1 MQCPVVIVIPERLFG
16 YKLLRQ
22 PVKLPPAVIPERLEL
37 STNRTGICHS
47 IH

>member
-1 MQCPVVIVIPERLFG
+1 M
-16 YKLLRQ
+16 
-22 PVKLPPAVIPERLEL
+22 PPNKSPKNRKPLIISGPSICFVIPERLER

>member
-1 MQCPVVIVIPERLFG
+1 MIVF
-16 YKLLRQ
+16 
-22 PVKLPPAVIPERLEL
+22 VIPERLEL